1 MKYKHTLSQIE
12 SYQDE
17 MSRNQKRFSLQRNDF
32 EAEIKKLSDDRM
44 IFQKEMTELQSQGM
58 KHAMELKILRS
69 KLEEAKTIEIELN
82 NKQLENLKLIDQCT
96 KNTEELDKMRFV
108 ISQRDTS
115 VLRLRDELKKRDIEL
130 ESRDEETALQV

>member
-1 MKYKHTLSQIE
+1 MKYKHSLSQIE

-17 MSRNQKRFSLQRNDF
+17 MSRNQKRFSQQRNDF

-58 KHAMELKILRS
+58 KHAMELKILKS

-130 ESRDEETALQV
+130 ETRDEETAQQV